1 MATIAHSNRAAVFF
15 GSGPRRADT
24 RFCARRNGDSFSAS
38 KSSRRAS
45 SSSSRAGPSGVEY
58 NSSWMVDPLLLA
70 INRSVVVGTAEQIHY
85 NFSAVRE
92 IEEKWIR
99 FAQGGGTA
107 AGCCLFVTLPL
118 IVTAGRLDHE
128 QPTAKS
134 QQLLLCYHSTPMHP
148 VLLSLLLGSTAA
160 AANVFGGTIIV
171 KRNWDRSYLKY
182 FVALGAGFMLATAI
196 LEIIP
201 ASFDLREKDAPFLIL
216 AGYLI
221 THFFEH
227 TVTPHFHF
235 GEETHADQFVAA
247 HKGYSVLLG
256 LVIHTFFDGI
266 AIASGFIV
274 SNWLGWMIF
283 LAIFLHKIPE
293 GFTIASVMLA
303 SGRSR
308 RLAWGASVLLGAAT
322 FAGVLT
328 MAIFQ
333 RHVGI
338 GLPLSGGVT
347 IYVAASD
354 LMPEVNR
361 EPGGKM
367 ALVVL
372 LGVAIFFLLDRLLH

>member
-1 MATIAHSNRAAVFF
+1 
-15 GSGPRRADT
+15 
-24 RFCARRNGDSFSAS
+24 
-38 KSSRRAS
+38 
-45 SSSSRAGPSGVEY
+45 
-58 NSSWMVDPLLLA
+58 
-70 INRSVVVGTAEQIHY
+70 
-85 NFSAVRE
+85 
-92 IEEKWIR
+92 
-99 FAQGGGTA
+99 
-107 AGCCLFVTLPL
+107 
-118 IVTAGRLDHE
+118 
-128 QPTAKS
+128 
-134 QQLLLCYHSTPMHP
+134 MHP
-148 VLLSLLLGSTAA
+148 VLLSLLLGSAAA

-182 FVALGAGFMLATAI
+182 FVALGAGFMLATAV

-274 SNWLGWMIF
+274 SNWLGWVIF

-303 SGRSR
+303 SGQSR
-308 RLAWGASVLLGAAT
+308 GIAWGASVLLGAST
-322 FAGVLT
+322 LAGVLT
-328 MAIFQ
+328 MALF
-333 RHVGI
+333 RHEVSY
-338 GLPLSGGVT
+338 GLPLSAGVT

-361 EPGGKM
+361 EPGVKM
-367 ALVVL
+367 ALVVF
-372 LGVAIFFLLDRLLH
+372 LGVGLLFLLDKFAHVH

>member
-1 MATIAHSNRAAVFF
+1 MQPILLSILLGLSAAV
-15 GSGPRRADT
+15 
-24 RFCARRNGDSFSAS
+24 
-38 KSSRRAS
+38 
-45 SSSSRAGPSGVEY
+45 
-58 NSSWMVDPLLLA
+58 
-70 INRSVVVGTAEQIHY
+70 
-85 NFSAVRE
+85 
-92 IEEKWIR
+92 
-99 FAQGGGTA
+99 
-107 AGCCLFVTLPL
+107 
-118 IVTAGRLDHE
+118 
-128 QPTAKS
+128 
-134 QQLLLCYHSTPMHP
+134 
-148 VLLSLLLGSTAA
+148 
-160 AANVFGGTIIV
+160 ANVFGGAIIV
-171 KRNWDRSYLKY
+171 QRSWERSYLKY
-182 FVALGAGFMLATAI
+182 FIALGAGFMLATAMV
-196 LEIIP
+196 EVIP
-201 ASFDLREKDAPFLIL
+201 ESLKLSGHNGPFLVL
-216 AGYLI
+216 LGYLI
-221 THFFEH
+221 IHFFEH

-235 GEETHADQFVAA
+235 GEETHRDEFVAA

-274 SNWLGWMIF
+274 SNWLGWIIF
-283 LAIFLHKIPE
+283 LAVFLHKIPE

-328 MAIFQ
+328 MAVFQ

-372 LGVAIFFLLDRLLH
+372 LGVGIFFALDHIAH